1 MPEEPG
7 ILPPGFAAQLLS
19 TVEPGEVEGVA
30 AVVTEAVTLD
40 DARLAAL
47 LRMVARRLASSPE
60 PLRARELASFLNSA
74 RTA

>member
-1 MPEEPG
+1 MPDEPG
-7 ILPPGFAAQLLS
+7 ILPSGFAAQLLGAL
-19 TVEPGEVEGVA
+19 EPGEVESVA

-47 LRMVARRLASSPE
+47 LRMVAGRLASSPE
-60 PLRARELASFLNSA
+60 PLRARELASFLNAA